1 MTERA
6 CTHYT
11 HTHTHIYYPLS
22 TFLGVRFSVV
32 DKGTRLYSISL
43 ERSDLL
49 ELELYVA

>member
-11 HTHTHIYYPLS
+11 HTHTHTYYPLS
-22 TFLGVRFSVV
+22 TFLGVCFSVF

-43 ERSDLL
+43 ERNDLL